1 MTTYARRLGLFS
13 ATMAVVGGIIG
24 GGIFRTPAAVAERV
38 GAPGLALGAWV
49 VGGAVAL
56 IGAFC
61 FGELGFRR
69 PRAGGGYVYLR
80 EAWGPLPAFLYGWAL
95 LLVIATGAIAAV
107 AVTFADY
114 TLALV
119 GLPPELSAPVAV
131 GAIVLLAGINYVG
144 VAPGAITV
152 NVLTVLKLA
161 ALAAVIV
168 VGLALAAPAHA
179 APVAVTPPPD
189 RPWLLTLGAALVPI
203 LFTYGGW
210 QQTNFIAE
218 EIVTPER
225 TLPRALVFGVLIVVG
240 VYLLA
245 NLAYLRVLG
254 QEGLAR
260 STAPAADTMR
270 ALLGPA
276 GGTFIAAGIAVSTF
290 GFLDLVSLV
299 TPRVLQAMAADGVFF
314 PSLAALHARYRTPTR
329 AIVLEAAWAIV
340 LTLTGTF
347 GQLVDYVSFG
357 DWIFFGL
364 TVAGLY
370 RLRARDARQ
379 GAPAPPPGVRVPGYP
394 WTPALFV
401 AAAALVVTS
410 AVHGN
415 PGNAAVGTGLLLLG
429 IPVYLWWRRPGVAP
443 AGAQVDAAE
452 RGGG

>member
-24 GGIFRTPAAVAERV
+24 GGIFRTPAAVAQRV
-38 GAPGLALGAWV
+38 GSPGLTLGAWV

-61 FGELGFRR
+61 FGELGYRR

-80 EAWGPLPAFLYGWAL
+80 EAWGPLPAFLYGWGL

-114 TLALV
+114 ALALT
-119 GLPPELSAPVAV
+119 GLPASLSAPVAV
-131 GAIVLLAGINYVG
+131 GAIVLLAGVNYVG
-144 VAPGAITV
+144 VAPGSVTV
-152 NVLTVLKLA
+152 NVLTVLKLV

-168 VGLALAAPAHA
+168 VALGGTAPPAEALPPPAAP
-179 APVAVTPPPD
+179 D
-189 RPWLLTLGAALVPI
+189 RHWVLTLGAALIPI

-218 EIVTPER
+218 EIVAAER
-225 TLPRALVFGVLIVVG
+225 TLPRALVLGVLIVVT

-245 NLAYLRVLG
+245 NVAYLRVLG
-254 QEGLAR
+254 LSGLAA

-270 ALLGPA
+270 ALLGPS
-276 GGTFIAAGIAVSTF
+276 GGTFIAAGIAISTF
-290 GFLDLVSLV
+290 GFLDLVILV

-314 PSLAALHARYRTPTR
+314 PSLARLHPRYRTPTR
-329 AIVLEAAWAIV
+329 AILLEAAWAVV

-364 TVAGLY
+364 AVAGLY
-370 RLRARDARQ
+370 RLRAIDTRH
-379 GAPAPPPGVRVPGYP
+379 GVAPPPAGVRVPGYP

-401 AAAALVVTS
+401 AASALVVIS
-410 AVHGN
+410 AILGN
-415 PGNAAVGTGLLLLG
+415 PRNAALGAGLLLVG
-429 IPVYLWWRRPGVAP
+429 IPVYLWWKRPGWAS
-443 AGAQVDAAE
+443 GATGITDSKSGP
-452 RGGG
+452 R